1 MMRSNVLINNG
12 WSMYMRAAHP
22 AARMEAIRSQPM
34 LLTAVGRKT
43 ELAGQSHL
51 LITCMHVT
59 KERAIAMLTRVHA
72 LLQRLKTTTAQLIPD
87 Q

>member
-1 MMRSNVLINNG
+1 MEYVHASAR
-12 WSMYMRAAHP
+12 P
-22 AARMEAIRSQPM
+22 AARMEAIRSQLM

-51 LITCMHVT
+51 LITYMHVT
-59 KERAIAMLTRVHA
+59 KERAIAMLTRVHV
-72 LLQRLKTTTAQLIPD
+72 LIQRLKTTTVQLIPD